1 MNASFDLRNIPHIS
15 LHCSVSANGTTLD
28 TSSLRVLGHTKC
40 LWLRLTYPRTIFHSS
55 GRYQGNTYTL
65 DHRQTANDLVMR
77 EALET
82 IAQQPA
88 VPVGL
93 FFSSGVAAG
102 SMRCVSCA
110 YACIIIVDRDRS
122 DLGAKDR
129 DDSIIMRSTVKA
141 GRSQGQ

>member
-1 MNASFDLRNIPHIS
+1 MRRSIFETYLIS
-15 LHCSVSANGTTLD
+15 HSIVLYLPTAPPGTHLAFVYWVTLNVCGCVCGTTFL
-28 TSSLRVLGHTKC
+28 SG
-40 LWLRLTYPRTIFHSS
+40 

-65 DHRQTANDLVMR
+65 DHRQTSNDLVMR
-77 EALET
+77 EALEK